1 MNKSQLVNAI
11 AEKTNASKSE
21 VKKIVD
27 SLFDIAEETLNSGEI
42 VVISGFGVFSMA
54 EVSERMGRNPRTGE
68 KVKIAA
74 RRNVRF
80 RSNMD
85 IKLLIQSILCNFIKH
100 L

>member
-1 MNKSQLVNAI
+1 MNKSQLINAI
-11 AEKTNASKSE
+11 AEKTTASKSE

-27 SLFDIAEETLNSGEI
+27 SLFDITEQTLNQGEK
-42 VVISGFGVFSMA
+42 VVISGFGVFSTA

-80 RSNMD
+80 RSNME
-85 IKLLIQSILCNFIKH
+85 IK
-100 L
+100 

>member
-11 AEKTNASKSE
+11 AETSTASRSE

-27 SLFDIAEETLNSGEI
+27 SLFSIAEETVNKGEK
-42 VVISGFGVFSMA
+42 VVISGFGVFSVA
-54 EVSERMGRNPRTGE
+54 EVSERIGRNPRTGE

-85 IKLLIQSILCNFIKH
+85 IK
-100 L
+100 

>member
-11 AEKTNASKSE
+11 AETSTASRSE

-27 SLFDIAEETLNSGEI
+27 SLFSIAEETLNKGEK
-42 VVISGFGVFSMA
+42 VVISGFGVFSVA
-54 EVSERMGRNPRTGE
+54 EVSERIGRNPRTGE

-85 IKLLIQSILCNFIKH
+85 IK
-100 L
+100 

>member
-11 AEKTNASKSE
+11 AEMTTVSRSE

-27 SLFDIAEETLNSGEI
+27 SLFNITEETLRAGEK
-42 VVISGFGVFSMA
+42 VVISGFGVFSTA
-54 EVSERMGRNPRTGE
+54 EVSERVGRNPRTGE

-80 RSNMD
+80 RSSMD
-85 IKLLIQSILCNFIKH
+85 IK
-100 L
+100 